1 MVDVVFFFFCF
12 GSLLTVG
19 YNFISQEGNLVRG
32 GRNVLKAFHSKFY
45 PHFAG
50 NIKNSPQQKDDLSQQ
65 PGYGASRNAFPC
77 SSMYLPKSRV
87 TPRQKK
93 E

>member
-50 NIKNSPQQKDDLSQQ
+50 NKDDLSQQ
-65 PGYGASRNAFPC
+65 PGYGASRNAFP
-77 SSMYLPKSRV
+77 YLPKSRI